1 MAKLHNLYYK
11 VEIEKETE
19 KAVYIKAREIDFK
32 DLEEINELVNVVGH
46 QPCFKTKGTGFWLPK
61 SQIEI
66 ADNKVTKITKWLL
79 NTFDN
84 YYDSPLILEEEVA
97 ELKKY
102 DKRSKQNG

>member
-11 VEIEKETE
+11 VDIEKETE
-19 KAVYIKAREIDFK
+19 KAVYIKARKVDFK
-32 DLEEINELVNVVGH
+32 DLERINELCSVAH
-46 QPCFKTKGTGFWLPK
+46 QDYFKTKNTGFWLPK

-84 YYDSPLILEEEVA
+84 YFDCPLILEEDVA
-97 ELKKY
+97 ELQKKY
-102 DKRSKQNG
+102 

>member
-1 MAKLHNLYYK
+1 MTKLHSLYYK
-11 VEIEKETE
+11 VDIEKETE
-19 KAVYIKAREIDFK
+19 KAVYIKARKVDDK
-32 DLEEINELVNVVGH
+32 DVLEVNELVSVVAH
-46 QPCFKTKGTGFWLPK
+46 QPCYKLKKTGFWLPK

-79 NTFDN
+79 NTFDI

-102 DKRSKQNG
+102 D

>member
-11 VEIEKETE
+11 IDVEKETE
-19 KAVYIKAREIDFK
+19 KAVYIKARKVDTN
-32 DLEEINELVNVVGH
+32 DVLEINELVCVVAH
-46 QPCFKTKGTGFWLPK
+46 QPCYKLKNAGFWLPK

-79 NTFDN
+79 NTLN
-84 YYDSPLILEEEVA
+84 IYYDCPLILEEEVA

-102 DKRSKQNG
+102 G